1 MRYRLNTV
9 LVSSIILSL
18 SLAALI
24 PPNLSFASTWR
35 RQYLQGGPGFWTQ
48 NYLMPIGFASLAIV
62 MVSLIVVWAAYL
74 KTARWAWFCMLIVV
88 WIFVFPVYVLPLL
101 LHIIQSGNPRRW
113 SDWSAWIGSA
123 VRAPGVDRD
132 AIKGPCD
139 FLIMGIALLLPV
151 RSFFFKH
158 PNEHG
163 RDEGSDGLLH

>member
-1 MRYRLNTV
+1 MRYRLDTV

-35 RQYLQGGPGFWTQ
+35 LEYLHEGPRFSTQ

-62 MVSLIVVWAAYL
+62 MVSLIVVWAAYR

-88 WIFVFPVYVLPLL
+88 GLFVFPVYVLPLL
-101 LHIIQSGNPRRW
+101 LHVIHSGHPGHW
-113 SDWSAWIGSA
+113 SEWSAWIGSA
-123 VRAPGVDRD
+123 ARAPGLDRD
-132 AIKGPCD
+132 AIKGPCN
-139 FLIMGIALLLPV
+139 FLVMSIALLLPV

-158 PNEHG
+158 SG
-163 RDEGSDGLLH
+163 R